1 MTKLFAFLA
10 QHAYLLLFIT
20 VFVEQIGLPI
30 PAAPMLLAAGAYAKT
45 GQMNFALSLTF
56 AASAALLA
64 DICWY
69 EIGRWR
75 GMKVLNLLCRI
86 SLEPDY
92 CVRRTENTFARHGAR
107 VLMVAKFIP
116 GVSAIA
122 TPMAGINGL
131 SRARFLGYNSIGIL
145 LWIGS
150 FELLGYLFSDQLTQI
165 ISSLAKFGGALL
177 SVIIG
182 GLAAYIA
189 WKYTQRRLFLR
200 RLRIARVSPAE
211 LKYLMDAGEA
221 VFIVDLRHEL
231 EFASEPKM
239 IPGALR
245 MVMEEVEKRAHEIPR
260 DRAIVLYCT

>member
-1 MTKLFAFLA
+1 
-10 QHAYLLLFIT
+10 
-20 VFVEQIGLPI
+20 
-30 PAAPMLLAAGAYAKT
+30 
-45 GQMNFALSLTF
+45 
-56 AASAALLA
+56 
-64 DICWY
+64 
-69 EIGRWR
+69 
-75 GMKVLNLLCRI
+75 MKVLNFLCRI

-145 LWIGS
+145 LWVGS
-150 FELLGYLFSDQLTQI
+150 FKLLGYLFSDQLTQI
-165 ISSLAKFGGALL
+165 SSSLAKFGGALL

-200 RLRIARVSPAE
+200 RLRIARISPGE
-211 LKYLMDAGEA
+211 LKNQMDADEN

-231 EFASEPKM
+231 EVEVEPQM

-245 MVMEEVEKRAHEIPR
+245 MAMKELEQRAHEIPR